1 MFREED
7 YYNWLLEKVT
17 DADFNPSRYS
27 TLMRTLYDTEFTWT
41 IDEDENRAIDGLDL
55 RTEYAKVADISP
67 MEVFMAINRPC
78 SVLEMMIALACRTE
92 NQIMEDLFVGP
103 RFGRWMKAML
113 SSLGLRYELD
123 DYYDDNYVD
132 YIITSFMSREYNEDG
147 DGGLF
152 RIRNHDV
159 DMRKLEIWAQMNWYL
174 RELLQLG

>member
-7 YYNWLLEKVT
+7 YYNWLLDKIT

-27 TLMRTLYDTEFTWT
+27 KLMQTLYNTEFTWT
-41 IDEDENRAIDGLDL
+41 IEGDENRAADGLDL
-55 RTEYAKVADISP
+55 RNDFAEEKDISQF
-67 MEVFMAINRPC
+67 EFRLVINRPC
-78 SVLEMMIALACRTE
+78 SMLEMMVALACRTE